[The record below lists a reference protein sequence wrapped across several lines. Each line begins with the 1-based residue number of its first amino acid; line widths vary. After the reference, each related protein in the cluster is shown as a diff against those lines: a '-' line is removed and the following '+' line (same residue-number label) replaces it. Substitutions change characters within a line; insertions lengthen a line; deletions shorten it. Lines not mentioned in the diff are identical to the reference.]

1 MDIPGEKACD
11 HVWKRVE
18 DILDIGSVKDFWNS
32 VRQIWI
38 DGIGGVDVPR
48 MAIAL
53 AILVAALIL
62 RRPVASLVLRLLRRA
77 LRGKDAAIAVV
88 DAMHPPA
95 QVLAP
100 LIGLVIVN
108 EFVLD
113 KARLQVIG
121 RDLARTLVVLA
132 LFWAI

>member
-1 MDIPGEKACD
+1 M
-11 HVWKRVE
+11 E
-18 DILDIGSVKDFWNS
+18 DILDIGSVNKFWHS

-95 QVLAP
+95 QVM
-100 LIGLVIVN
+100 ISM
-108 EFVLD
+108 
-113 KARLQVIG
+113 K
-121 RDLARTLVVLA
+121 
-132 LFWAI
+132 